1 MPRVI
6 TGIDHVG
13 LVSHDMA
20 ETEAVFRRLGFAV
33 TAPVPLLGTGPDGKP
48 RPLGQD
54 SQHIVF
60 RDSYV
65 ELTAITDPAA
75 GNHLAPFIARYAG
88 LHIVAL
94 ATASAADAAAELA
107 TRGIAAG
114 PVMEASRH
122 VAYGTPGLARFRWL
136 MVPPAT
142 APEGLFCVVEHVTPE
157 TVYQEAV
164 TAHPNSAL
172 GVSEIMVCV
181 EDVGVTTARYQQMLA
196 APCTPVRGGRAFDFG
211 EARLVVLEADGIAG
225 RYTDVRPPSLPWL
238 AGFIVTVADI
248 GHADALLR
256 ANGVG
261 AIQTGPDRLWVH
273 PEEAAGAIIEF
284 RATE

>member
-1 MPRVI
+1 MPRAI

-33 TAPVPLLGTGPDGKP
+33 TAPAPLMGNGPDGKA

-65 ELTAITDPAA
+65 ELTAISDPA
-75 GNHLAPFIARYAG
+75 NHLAPFIERYAG

-94 ATASAADAAAELA
+94 GCSSADAAAADLA
-107 TRGIAAG
+107 ARGIQTG
-114 PVMEASRH
+114 PVMQASRH
-122 VAYGTPGLARFRWL
+122 VAYGKPGLARFRWL
-136 MVPPAT
+136 RVPSAT
-142 APEGLFCVVEHVTPE
+142 APEGLFCVVEHETPE

-172 GVSEIMVCV
+172 GIAELMICV
-181 EDVGVTTARYQQMLA
+181 DDVGMTTARYQQMLA
-196 APCTPVRGGRAFDFG
+196 APGTPVRGGRAFDFG
-211 EARLVVLEADGIAG
+211 EARLIVVEADGFAQ
-225 RYTDVRPPSLPWL
+225 RYNGVRPPSLPWL
-238 AGFIVTVADI
+238 GGFVVTVADI
-248 GHADALLR
+248 GHANALLR

-261 AIQTGPDRLWVH
+261 SIQTGPDRLWVH
-273 PEEAAGAIIEF
+273 PEEAGGAVIEF